1 MTMIGSQA
9 SHCMLE
15 VVHKHSLQELCPYTS
30 LKYLA
35 AISTA
40 FFAHVE
46 CHISVLLMCTSH
58 E

>member
-1 MTMIGSQA
+1 MTMVGSQA

-30 LKYLA
+30 LEYLA

-40 FFAHVE
+40 FFCARG
-46 CHISVLLMCTSH
+46 MSH
-58 E
+58 WCSTDVYFA